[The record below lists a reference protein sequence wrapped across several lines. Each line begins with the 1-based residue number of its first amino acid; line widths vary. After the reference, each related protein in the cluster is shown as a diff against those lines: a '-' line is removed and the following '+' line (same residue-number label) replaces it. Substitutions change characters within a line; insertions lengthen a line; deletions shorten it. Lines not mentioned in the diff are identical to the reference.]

1 MQREL
6 ESLRTSE
13 KKVRG
18 QLRDMELDNDD
29 LERSEREKDSSLQDL
44 ENRYNKSL
52 ERIALLEE
60 ELVTKAQLEEE
71 VQRLKDELRGELSSS
86 CLRKETPRD
95 SFSHFN
101 RSQ

>member
-6 ESLRTSE
+6 ESLRGSE
-13 KKVRG
+13 KKLRD

-29 LERSEREKDSSLQDL
+29 LEKSEREKDSSLQDL

-71 VQRLKDELRGELSSS
+71 VQRLKDELRGA
-86 CLRKETPRD
+86 
-95 SFSHFN
+95 FSL
-101 RSQ
+101 